1 MSRRLPTAELE
12 PSGLTTEEAG
22 RRLAEVGANEIQR
35 AQRTSR
41 WRLLARQL
49 ASPLIWLLF
58 GAAVVSG
65 FLGEV
70 ADAVAITTIVVLNA
84 LVGYFQ
90 EGRAENALLALRS
103 LTAPRATVIRDGHRV
118 EIAAA
123 TVVPGDLLVLEAGD
137 VVAADARLIEAHLL
151 STNEAALTGESAP
164 VEKRTTPVAA
174 DAPLAERFDCA
185 FMGTSVAA
193 GAARAE
199 VLATGMKTELGRIA
213 HLLADATDTTTP
225 LQTRLARVSRTL
237 LILCLGIVAVIA
249 VLGFVRGR
257 PPLEVFISAV
267 SLAVAAVPEGLPAI
281 VTIALAIGV
290 QRMAA
295 RHVLIR
301 RLPAVETLGS
311 ATVICTDKT
320 GTLTTGVMTVR
331 ELWGPNHHELLAA
344 AAACCDAELGEGGRT
359 GTGDPTELALLGAAA
374 ERGID
379 RHAIEKEH
387 PRRHVNP
394 FDADRK
400 RMSIGRSDGV
410 LYVKGAPELLFP
422 LCTSGAAGAAEA
434 NIDMAARG
442 LRVLGVAV
450 GSGVEEKDLRLL
462 GVVGIAD
469 PPRSEA
475 IAAVAAA
482 REAGVHTVM
491 ITGDQA
497 VTAGAIARELGIVR
511 AGEDAAD
518 RVHARATPEDKLRIV
533 RDWKARGAIVAMTGD
548 GVNDAPALR
557 EAHIGIA
564 MGRSGTE
571 VTREASDMVLADDN
585 FASIVA
591 AVREGRGIFDN
602 IRKTLVYLLAGNTA
616 ELLVMLVF
624 GCRRPAVAVAA
635 AAPAL
640 DQPGDG
646 RAARA
651 GAGHGPGR
659 RRHPAPSAA
668 PAGGAAAG
676 PPRVDGASSSRD
688 WSKPASPWACSSGPC
703 ATGISA
709 RHATSRSTPSSSA
722 SCSAPSP
729 RAVPTSCSGRWA
741 SSTTSASSRWSPCP
755 RSIQIGI
762 HQIPAAARLFRIQDL
777 PLETRVLPFL
787 LALIPVTVLE
797 LRKLL
802 RRPA

>member
-1 MSRRLPTAELE
+1 MSRRLSTAEIE
-12 PSGLTTEEAG
+12 PSGLSTEEAR
-22 RRLAEVGANEIQR
+22 RRLAEVGGNEIQR

-49 ASPLIWLLF
+49 ASPLIWLLL
-58 GAAVVSG
+58 GAAAVSG

-90 EGRAENALLALRS
+90 EGRAENALLSLRS
-103 LTAPRATVIRDGHRV
+103 LTAPRATVVRDGHRV

-123 TVVPGDLLVLEAGD
+123 AVVPGDLLVLEAGD
-137 VVAADARLIEAHLL
+137 IVAADARLVEAHRL

-164 VEKRTTPVAA
+164 VDKRTTPVPA
-174 DAPLAERFDCA
+174 DAPLAERFDCV

-199 VLATGMKTELGRIA
+199 VVATGMGTELGKIA
-213 HLLADATDTTTP
+213 HLLATATDTTTP
-225 LQTRLARVSRTL
+225 LQTRLARVSQTL
-237 LILCLGIVAVIA
+237 LLLCLAIVAVTA
-249 VLGFVRGR
+249 LMGFVRGR
-257 PPLEVFISAV
+257 PPLEVFMSAV

-290 QRMAA
+290 QRMAS

-344 AAACCDAELGEGGRT
+344 AAACCDAELGEGGRA
-359 GTGDPTELALLGAAA
+359 GTGDPTELALLAAAA

-379 RHAIEKEH
+379 RGAIEKER

-400 RMSIGRSDGV
+400 RMSIERSDGV
-410 LYVKGAPELLFP
+410 LYVKGAPELLFA
-422 LCTSGAAGAAEA
+422 LCASGTAGAAEA
-434 NIDMAARG
+434 NTDMAARG

-450 GSGVEEKDLRLL
+450 GSGVEEKELRLL

-475 IAAVAAA
+475 IAAVEAA
-482 REAGVHTVM
+482 REAGILTIM

-511 AGEDAAD
+511 AGEEAAE

-533 RDWKARGAIVAMTGD
+533 REWKARGAVVAMTGD

-616 ELLVMLVF
+616 ELLVMLAAGVA
-624 GCRRPAVAVAA
+624 GLPLPLLPLHLLWINLVTDGLPGLALVMDPADADTLRRPPRS
-635 AAPAL
+635 PAEPL
-640 DQPGDG
+640 LG
-646 RAARA
+646 RHQWRGIVFTGVLEA
-651 GAGHGPGR
+651 GVTLGVFIWGL
-659 RRHPAPSAA
+659 RHS
-668 PAGGAAAG
+668 
-676 PPRVDGASSSRD
+676 D
-688 WSKPASPWACSSGPC
+688 
-703 ATGISA
+703 SA
-709 RHATSRSTPSSSA
+709 RRAISRSTRSSSA
-722 SCSAPSP
+722 SCSARSP
-729 RAVPTSCSGRWA
+729 RAVPTRCSGRSV
-741 SSTTSASSRWSPCP
+741 SSTTSVSSASSSCRPSSRSGSIRSRRRRGCSGSRTCRSRRGRCPSCSP
-755 RSIQIGI
+755 
-762 HQIPAAARLFRIQDL
+762 
-777 PLETRVLPFL
+777 
-787 LALIPVTVLE
+787 
-797 LRKLL
+797 
-802 RRPA
+802 